1 MKAKV
6 IFASLALLISQ
17 AALSAQVELVCPCD
31 VDALGLTGVSIT
43 AGIKNLDSAD
53 SGKMRFRVIGYKPAA
68 GLPGFRQDTFFTL
81 ATYELLDILASGSSI
96 ASSTVKTGLI
106 VPGTDLTLAL
116 LLEELRG
123 TTWTRTDFA
132 RLSPAVTLG
141 NGGETAFS
149 DDEARSAAIYLD
161 GLATATVSGSQIS
174 IQLPAIGNSSRT
186 FSTGALTYDVIQTS
200 STSAFSFSDGTFAV
214 DEVTIAS
221 DLPPRS
227 LLTAQ
232 TLNASFS
239 DGGAGNFF
247 HLRVRES
254 GGSSFLYQTILNTGG
269 SLPTRSMDL
278 TNIRVLDDTDGDGV
292 KDYNETLLGT
302 DLSDAS
308 SKPASN
314 FIDTLVIYTQGVPA
328 LYGGDPSARIDQL
341 IQLSNQVYESSG
353 LELRLRLASSVQKT
367 VDESATLVTLLTAM
381 DDRSGSFSD
390 LDTLKTNA
398 NADIVVLMVPNNPNS
413 DLCGLANLGGFG
425 SRGDFLSE
433 NNRANANGT
442 VFINCGDDTTTVHEI
457 GHILGLGHSRKQDPV
472 EGGTYSWAVGY
483 GLDSQFVTVMA
494 YGSEFSTT
502 NTILKHSSPAL
513 TCSTAPY
520 GIAKTDAVNGAD
532 AVDALRVSQYQVAK
546 YYAAP
551 TSSTDTDGDGTPD
564 STDADDDNDGVPD
577 VSDAFP
583 LDSAE
588 FADTDGDTIG
598 NNADTDDDGDGV
610 LDTNDA
616 FPLDSSET
624 TDSDGDGV
632 GDNSDLNT
640 AIRLDPS
647 KVIELS
653 VAGAS
658 LMSTSGTALTVP
670 AAATAVSLN
679 VTVVSPSAAGF
690 ITVYPCGVTRP
701 LASNVNYV
709 AGQVVPNGVVA
720 PIGSNGKVCF
730 YSSQST
736 DVIVD
741 VAGWFAGESF
751 TGATPQRLV
760 DTRDGTGSAVAKL
773 TSASPLSVQI
783 TNVAVTTSSG
793 TSTTIPSN
801 ISAAALNVT
810 VVNPEASGFI
820 TVYPCDVA
828 RPNASNVNF
837 VSGQVVANGV
847 VAPVSASGTV
857 CLFSSVPSDII
868 VDLAGWYG
876 ASSFKGATPSRLIDT
891 RDGTGGQ
898 LGAITNTDE
907 LRVPVRGI
915 NLTVSGSS
923 QTIPTGATA
932 AALNVTVVSPSSAG
946 FVTVYPCGVT
956 RPLASNLNYV
966 AGDVVAN
973 NVIAPIGSDGS
984 VCLFTQSNTDIIV
997 DIAGWF
1003 EGDTSNGFVGST
1015 PKRFVDSRDGTG
1027 PAPQ

>member
-367 VDESATLVTLLTAM
+367 VDESATLATLLTAM

-390 LDTLKTNA
+390 LETLKTNA

-494 YGSEFSTT
+494 YGSEFSTS

-513 TCSTAPY
+513 TCTTAPC
-520 GIAKTDAVNGAD
+520 GVAKTDAANGAD

-577 VSDAFP
+577 VSDTFP
-583 LDSAE
+583 TDSAE
-588 FADTDGDTIG
+588 STDTDGDGTG
-598 NNADTDDDGDGV
+598 NNADTDDDDDGV
-610 LDTNDA
+610 ADTSDA
-616 FPLDSSET
+616 FPLDSGET
-624 TDSDGDGV
+624 QDGDGDGI
-632 GDNSDLNT
+632 GDNADIG
-640 AIRLDPS
+640 IRLTS
-647 KVIELS
+647 STLLELPII
-653 VAGAS
+653 GRT
-658 LMSTSGTALTVP
+658 LTATTGESLTVP
-670 AAATAVSLN
+670 LEATAVALN
-679 VTVVSPSAAGF
+679 VTVVNPSLSGYVTVWPCGVDRPVASNVNFVAGDIVPNGVIAPIGVDGKVCFFAFSATDLVVDVAGWFVGDSFVGSTPQRLVDSRIANGTATRERITRDSPLRIKVTDLAVSTANGSATLVPSQVSAVALNVTAVSPVADGFFTAYPCDVDRPVSSNVNFGRGQVVANGVIAPVSAEGEVCLYTSSSSHVVVDLAGWFIGGFTGSIPERLVDTRNGTGGRRDRLTSGSVFEVPVSGVNLSVGGMPKAVPSSATAVALNVTAVSPSGGGF
-690 ITVYPCGVTRP
+690 ITVYPCGV
-701 LASNVNYV
+701 S
-709 AGQVVPNGVVA
+709 
-720 PIGSNGKVCF
+720 
-730 YSSQST
+730 
-736 DVIVD
+736 
-741 VAGWFAGESF
+741 
-751 TGATPQRLV
+751 
-760 DTRDGTGSAVAKL
+760 
-773 TSASPLSVQI
+773 
-783 TNVAVTTSSG
+783 
-793 TSTTIPSN
+793 
-801 ISAAALNVT
+801 
-810 VVNPEASGFI
+810 
-820 TVYPCDVA
+820 
-828 RPNASNVNF
+828 RPNASN
-837 VSGQVVANGV
+837 
-847 VAPVSASGTV
+847 
-857 CLFSSVPSDII
+857 
-868 VDLAGWYG
+868 
-876 ASSFKGATPSRLIDT
+876 
-891 RDGTGGQ
+891 
-898 LGAITNTDE
+898 
-907 LRVPVRGI
+907 
-915 NLTVSGSS
+915 
-923 QTIPTGATA
+923 
-932 AALNVTVVSPSSAG
+932 
-946 FVTVYPCGVT
+946 
-956 RPLASNLNYV
+956 LNYIRN
-966 AGDVVAN
+966 DVVAN
-973 NVIAPIGSDGS
+973 NVIAAVGANGS
-984 VCLFTQSNTDIIV
+984 VCVYTSSSSHLVV
-997 DIAGWF
+997 DVSGWF
-1003 EGDTSNGFVGST
+1003 SGTSTDGFVGAT
-1015 PKRFVDSRDGTG
+1015 PQRFVDTRFGDG
-1027 PAPQ
+1027 PPPE